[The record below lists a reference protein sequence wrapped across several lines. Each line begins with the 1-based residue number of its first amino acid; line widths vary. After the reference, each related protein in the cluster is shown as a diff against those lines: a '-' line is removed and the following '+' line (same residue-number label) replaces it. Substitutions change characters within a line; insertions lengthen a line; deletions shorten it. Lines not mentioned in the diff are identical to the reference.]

1 MMVKFKKSL
10 LVFLLLSLF
19 STVLFS
25 QNAENINTEFKL
37 GVNLYDALQ
46 YNDALKI
53 FDRITSYESKN
64 SKTTAAYLFKAKT
77 LLKLERMSE
86 AKETINQLISYYP
99 SSKYLDEARLT
110 LAEIYFEQKE
120 YYEALKPLISIVD
133 ETQSTEYLNY
143 AKVTG
148 EKIAYNFLPTSLVR
162 VLNTLYSGEKVSP
175 YILFLLGRV
184 YKKEADLQSSKQTF
198 EELIRKYPN
207 SPERARAVELITGS
221 SNISAPGIGISTP
234 LIGAMLPLSGSAVN
248 SEQAAAAKEI
258 LEGIR
263 YSIFEYNQEHQEKI
277 GLVTK
282 DTELSKEKI
291 DEIKQYF
298 TDQQNV
304 KAVIGP
310 IFSTEVRTTLQEF
323 SGNNLPIISPTATD
337 NDLTEMYN
345 NFFQANPS
353 FTLRGK
359 LMAQYVYYVE
369 NKRRMAILNA
379 IEGYSP
385 LLGGEFQQE
394 FEKLGG
400 RIVVKETYSS
410 NTFDLSS
417 QVGSIAKLRGEIE
430 GIYIPLASK
439 VDVPSILSEMVRNNL
454 NVAVY
459 GNQDWLLASGFETS
473 TEISNKIT
481 FTSDYFIDFNNPGY
495 LAFSKKFNAITGL
508 DPNRN
513 ICYGYDTGKYLLT
526 VLRNINTD
534 RESIKM
540 KMESGVIS
548 SGFHNNISF
557 DDERVNKFLNIVR
570 YKDGKFEL
578 IDKFKSGK

>member
-1 MMVKFKKSL
+1 MMVKLKYFLIVSL
-10 LVFLLLSLF
+10 LLLLS
-19 STVLFS
+19 TATFS

-37 GVNLYDALQ
+37 AVNLYDAFQ
-46 YNDALKI
+46 YKDALKI

-77 LLKLERMSE
+77 MVKLERLPE
-86 AKETINQLISYYP
+86 AIETINRLMSVYP
-99 SSKYLDEARLT
+99 ATKYLDEARLT
-110 LAEIYFEQKE
+110 LADIYFEQKD
-120 YYEALKPLISIVD
+120 YYEALKPLISLID
-133 ETQSTEYLNY
+133 ETQSTEYLSY
-143 AKVTG
+143 AKVSG
-148 EKIAYNFLPTSLVR
+148 EKIAYNYLPSSLIR

-175 YILFLLGRV
+175 YIMFLLGKV
-184 YKKEADLQSSKQTF
+184 YQKEADLQASKQTF

-207 SPERARAVELITGS
+207 SPEKGRALELLSGGANTNLPGVTIT
-221 SNISAPGIGISTP
+221 TT
-234 LIGAMLPLSGSAVN
+234 LIGAMLPLSGVSLTN
-248 SEQAAAAKEI
+248 DQTDAAKEI

-263 YSIFEYNQEHQEKI
+263 YSIFEYNEEHQEKI
-277 GLVTK
+277 GLITK

-291 DEIKQYF
+291 DEIKKYF
-298 TDQQNV
+298 TSLQNV

-310 IFSTEVRTTLQEF
+310 VFSTEVRTALQEF
-323 SGNNLPIISPTATD
+323 NGNDLPIISPTATD
-337 NDLTEMYN
+337 NDLTGLYN
-345 NFFQANPS
+345 NFFQANS
-353 FTLRGK
+353 TFTLRGK

-385 LLGGEFQQE
+385 LLAGEFQQE

-400 RIVVKETYSS
+400 MIVIKETYSS

-417 QVGSIAKLRGEIE
+417 QIGSISKLHNNIE

-439 VDVPSILSEMVRNNL
+439 VDVPAILSEMVRNNL
-454 NVAVY
+454 NIAVY

-473 TEISNKIT
+473 PEISNKIT

-495 LAFSKKFNAITGL
+495 KAFSKRFNDVTGL

-513 ICYGYDTGKYLLT
+513 VFYGYDTGKYLLT

-540 KMESGVIS
+540 KMESGIIS